1 MTIANS
7 NVKLVKDANMFLT
20 ELETITVTVNCFGI
34 MGKGVALVAKDL
46 APDMFEFYKKLC
58 ENKKMQLG
66 KPVMFDKSSKY
77 LRSATGRTRKMLL
90 FPTKN
95 HWRTNS
101 SIMGIKKGLEWLVD
115 NHKKC
120 KIESLAIPALG
131 CGNGGLSWEVVGP
144 MLYQHLIQLSIPVE
158 LYLPTKKIA
167 EKYLDEEFLLS
178 GPKRITDFSK

>member
-1 MTIANS
+1 LTILNS
-7 NVKLVKDANMFLT
+7 NIKLVQDANIFLT
-20 ELETITVTVNCFGI
+20 KLETITVTVNCMGI

-66 KPVMFDKSSKY
+66 KPVIFDKSSKY
-77 LRSATGRTRKMLL
+77 LKSATGETKKMLL

-101 SIMGIKKGLEWLVD
+101 SIMGIKNGLEWLVD
-115 NHKKC
+115 NYKSC

-131 CGNGGLSWEVVGP
+131 CGNGGLDWKTVGP
-144 MLYQHLIQLSIPVE
+144 MLYQHLIQLNIPVE
-158 LYLPTKKIA
+158 LYLPTKKISK
-167 EKYLDEEFLLS
+167 EYLEEDYLMS
-178 GPKRITDFSK
+178 EPKKITDF